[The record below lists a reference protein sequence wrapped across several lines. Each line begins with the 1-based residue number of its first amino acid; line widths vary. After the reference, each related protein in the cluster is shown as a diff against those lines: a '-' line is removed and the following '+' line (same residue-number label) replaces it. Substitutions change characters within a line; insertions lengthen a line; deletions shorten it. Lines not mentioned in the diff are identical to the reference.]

1 MLKVTEHAVLPP
13 PADEDVRALVKL
25 DGLSEEAA
33 EGKLIEE
40 RETAIEAE
48 RIDPVVHG
56 WENPTWRVVAALLG
70 LGPLRARWEEYAQG
84 NYGMSWEEA
93 GVAFRK
99 ALGFPRP
106 VKDML
111 LLGGN
116 RTAKSELAALLGVL
130 ILFEEGRRKVLWG
143 HEMGARSREEQQP
156 LIFKY
161 FPPGLRQQILKKKIA
176 TAEEYISY
184 REKRGFTDNSFMLDN
199 LSMGIFRYYE
209 QDMRKA
215 LEGLNLNAA
224 FVDELVTEEWIDT
237 LQFRVA
243 ERNGFVLTTF
253 TPKDGYSPAVK
264 RYCDGMQVLVHDI
277 GYCLPEDGGPVDIP
291 RALGL
296 TPKELEQLQWAEVQ
310 KQVAPHP
317 QSRPD
322 DLMMRVLKGQPLHG
336 GEMPENRSFERVP
349 RIARGMQTDTAIV
362 WMHGRDNPFG
372 NPKSVMTKALAS
384 RKGKDEVRISV
395 YGIATKA
402 TGSAFSRFRTKVH
415 VIPAKAVPVEGTNYM
430 LMDPHPN
437 RNHFML
443 WIRSAATG
451 KNFTYR
457 EWPGN
462 YDIPGVGVPEPWA
475 VPSGRNKGRNDGAVG
490 KGQEGQGFGHWRYK
504 FEVARLEGWNDWQ
517 KWMRDKPS
525 GEEIP
530 NMDAV
535 VEWREENGAREV
547 ITRRLIDPRACQ
559 ATSVRDDR
567 PVTLLEELEEVGLI
581 FEPAPGTGV
590 SEGMALLVNALDY
603 NETLPVG
610 FGNSPTHFCADDCLN
625 SIFMFE
631 NYQNVDGEK
640 GAMKDVVDPHR
651 WFYTAKL
658 GFAGTPP
665 PRRRG
670 NAVTGVWESAADG
683 EGLAERERLRRAGKD
698 PVVDGIAMKRRSR
711 GRFV

>member
-13 PADEDVRALVKL
+13 PADEDVRALVRL
-25 DGLSEEAA
+25 DGLTEDAA
-33 EGKLIEE
+33 EAKLIAE
-40 RETAIEAE
+40 REAAIEAE
-48 RIDPVVHG
+48 KIDPLVHG

-70 LGPLRARWEEYAQG
+70 LGALRPRWEAYAQEQF
-84 NYGMSWEEA
+84 GMTWEAACES
-93 GVAFRK
+93 FRK

-143 HEMGARSREEQQP
+143 HEQGRRSREEQQP

-161 FPPGLRQQILKKKIA
+161 FPPGLREQIKKRKIA

-184 REKRGFTDNSFMLDN
+184 REKRGFSDDSFMLDN
-199 LSMGIFRYYE
+199 MSMGIFRYYE
-209 QDMRKA
+209 QDWRKV
-215 LEGLNLNAA
+215 LEGLKLDAA
-224 FVDELVTEEWIDT
+224 FVDELVPEDWVDT

-243 ERNGFVLTTF
+243 ELNGFVLTTF

-296 TPKELEQLQWAEVQ
+296 DPKELDQLEWAEV
-310 KQVAPHP
+310 KKEVAPHP

-322 DLMMRVLKGQPLHG
+322 DLMARVLKGQPLHG
-336 GEMPENRSFERVP
+336 GEMPEGRSFERVP
-349 RIARGMQTDTAIV
+349 RIARGMAPETAII

-372 NPKSVMTKALAS
+372 NPKVVMKKALAS

-395 YGIATKA
+395 YGIPTKA
-402 TGSAFSRFRTKVH
+402 IGSAFVKFRRNTH
-415 VIPAKAVPVEGTNYM
+415 VVPARNVPPTGTNYM
-430 LMDPHPN
+430 LLDPHSG

-443 WIRSAATG
+443 WIRAAATG

-475 VPSGRNKGRNDGAVG
+475 VPSGRNKGKNDGAQG
-490 KGQEGQGFGHWRYK
+490 GGQKGFGFGHWRYK
-504 FEVARLEGWNDWQ
+504 FEIARLEGWNDWQ
-517 KWMRDKPS
+517 RWMRDKFS
-525 GEEIP
+525 GDEIP
-530 NMDAV
+530 NPDV
-535 VEWREENGAREV
+535 VEEWKEENGAREV
-547 ITRRLIDPRACQ
+547 IARRLIDARAGE
-559 ATSVRDDR
+559 TSSVRNDE
-567 PVTLLEELEEVGLI
+567 PVTLIKELEEVGLI
-581 FEPAPGTGV
+581 FETAIGSGV
-590 SEGMALLVNALDY
+590 EGGLTVLVNALDY
-603 NETLPVG
+603 NDSQPIG

-631 NYQNVDGEK
+631 NYQNADGEK

-651 WFYTAKL
+651 WFYTAGL
-658 GFAGTPP
+658 GFVGDAGL
-665 PRRRG
+665 RRRG
-670 NAVTGVWESAADG
+670 NLATGRWETGGDAD
-683 EGLAERERLRRAGKD
+683 GLAERERMRRAGKD
-698 PVVDGIAMKRRSR
+698 PLIDGERAPRRAR
-711 GRFV
+711 GRFA